1 MKKKFVKLNNNDN
14 YLSLGNIIRYIKNE
28 SSNKILATQT
38 EIFCAIFNIEDAND
52 STVNNY
58 SVGYRP
64 IGEQYKNIYYNY
76 QKEIN
81 KNKIILLPN
90 IINILSIIEGKI
102 INSNTKLEEI
112 NQNKKLYNIIINLY
126 NIAKNDKDVSLEFT
140 NKIKNNINN
149 NDLYNAFCSIL
160 FYSILEKKQPIY
172 LDNVVKNA
180 IENMINN
187 TNISI
192 NDLEKILEVEFMD
205 GINYTYKIKQMAR
218 DDNPYALFSLAMMEY
233 NGEITGIPRY
243 NKCYDYLKKAAT
255 SGHPRANFMI
265 ANLIYNNKI
274 GSKTKEDLELAWNHL
289 NQAIEYGS
297 IAAINTMGLAYLN
310 GYIPNEEKNIERAIS
325 LFEEAAS
332 YNYTYAYNNLGKIYE
347 TNNNI
352 DKAIEYYLLSANLE
366 ESWACNK
373 IGKYYL
379 DKKDYKQAFKYFNKG
394 IDSPIKIQ
402 CPWNKYNLA
411 KYFYLTGNYE
421 INIEKDINKAISLLK
436 EITIIESY
444 ILLFYIAINNNDK
457 ENIYLYKEKI
467 ENHPNYNNKIK
478 KEIETTLNQY
488 LRNKLN
494 IDVIINKY

>member
-1 MKKKFVKLNNNDN
+1 MKKKYVKLNNNDN

-64 IGEQYKNIYYNY
+64 IGEYYKNIYYNY
-76 QKEIN
+76 QKEIIN
-81 KNKIILLPN
+81 NNLILLPN
-90 IINILSIIEGKI
+90 IINILSIVEGKI
-102 INSNTKLEEI
+102 IKKDTKLDEI
-112 NQNKKLYNIIINLY
+112 NQNKKLYNIINNLY

-140 NKIKNNINN
+140 NKIKSYIDKQ
-149 NDLYNAFCSIL
+149 DLYNAFSSIL

-172 LDNVVKNA
+172 LDNIVKST
-180 IENMINN
+180 IENIINN

-192 NDLEKILEVEFMD
+192 NDLENILEVEFMD
-205 GINYTYKIKQMAR
+205 GINYTYKIKKMAS
-218 DDNPYALFSLAMMEY
+218 DNNPYALFTLAMMEY
-233 NGEITGIPRY
+233 NGEITGKARY
-243 NKCYDYLKKAAT
+243 NKCYDYLKKASL

-274 GSKTKEDLELAWNHL
+274 GSKTKEDLELAWHHL
-289 NQAIEYGS
+289 NKAIEYGS

-310 GYIPNEEKNIERAIS
+310 GYTPNKEKNINKAIS

-379 DKKDYKQAFKYFNKG
+379 DKKDYKQAFKFFNKG

-467 ENHPNYNNKIK
+467 ENHPDYNNKIK
-478 KEIETTLNQY
+478 KEIENNLNIY
-488 LRNKLN
+488 LNNKLN
-494 IDVIINKY
+494 IDDILNK